1 MLRSRLYYRLFDQR
15 TRSGRRFE
23 ALCGFIAL
31 LSVAVV
37 FIESGFGTQ
46 YHPTSSQRLIFV
58 GLEIGFTLL
67 FTAEYLL
74 RLWVWPNPA
83 RYAWSFWGIVDLVT
97 LLPLYVLLLWPE
109 FAMGYV
115 YLWRAIR
122 AIRVFRIL
130 KLLRIMPSVNSFW
143 RSVVNARHQLILFYS
158 FIGIVMVIAG
168 ALMYGIEG
176 PESGF
181 KTLGTAV
188 YWAVVTVTTVGYGD
202 ITPQTAAGR
211 LVASLL
217 ILIGYSVIAIP
228 TGILTAQMT
237 NELQN
242 RHKARVC
249 QNAKLRGIRS
259 RPNIAII
266 AAGHYRK
273 ARNKTRRTPRLIIHA
288 TGYGRIYDLFR
299 GTAERGQ
306 IRR

>member
-1 MLRSRLYYRLFDQR
+1 MVTLRSRLYYCLFDQR
-15 TRSGRRFE
+15 TRSGRRVE

-31 LSVAVV
+31 FSVIVV

-46 YHPTSSQRLIFV
+46 YHPSNDQRMLFI

-67 FTAEYLL
+67 FTGEYLL
-74 RLWVWPNPA
+74 RLLVWPHPS
-83 RYAWSFWGIVDLVT
+83 RYALSFWGIIDLLT

-109 FAMGYV
+109 VALNYV
-115 YLWRAIR
+115 FLWRTMR

-130 KLLRIMPSVNSFW
+130 KLLRIMPAVNSFW
-143 RSVVNARHQLILFYS
+143 RSVVSARHQLILFYS

-181 KTLGTAV
+181 KTLGTSV

-237 NELQN
+237 SELQN
-242 RHKARVC
+242 RNKARICPKCKTQGHTVT
-249 QNAKLRGIRS
+249 AKYCSTCGEVLPKS
-259 RPNIAII
+259 
-266 AAGHYRK
+266 
-273 ARNKTRRTPRLIIHA
+273 
-288 TGYGRIYDLFR
+288 
-299 GTAERGQ
+299 AE
-306 IRR
+306 